1 MCSSYCVSSPLIY
14 FILLQAAAPESNN
27 CWCCHPTSLIGSG
40 NFICY
45 GRSTHNP
52 ARPPSTRDG
61 AQSFF
66 ANAWVSK
73 IYFMIYVRLMCYY
86 INRVLSLL
94 LPAAFFAALDTDFS
108 PPGTPGGTF
117 SSISDETRGKL
128 LKMSRGIAVLLLI
141 V

>member
-1 MCSSYCVSSPLIY
+1 MLLRLVPSYFFVL
-14 FILLQAAAPESNN
+14 FQAAAPESNN
-27 CWCCHPTSLIGSG
+27 CWCCHPTSPIGSG

-66 ANAWVSK
+66 ANSRVSK
-73 IYFMIYVRLMCYY
+73 IYFMIYVLLTCCC

-94 LPAAFFAALDTDFS
+94 LPASFFAALNTDFS
-108 PPGTPGGTF
+108 PPGTAVGTF
-117 SSISDETRGKL
+117 SDISDETRGNL
-128 LKMSRGIAVLLLI
+128 LKMSRGIAILLLI